1 MITYDQLCK
10 CYDMER
16 VEEVFKNRDV
26 LVVKTVRKKKPL
38 GEALNYNNVVVK
50 RVKDLRFRL
59 NSPEMFIQDLN
70 KVVTGL
76 FTYYRAQSN
85 LAVNIEAFSLTNA
98 RQEGNKMMMDQVI
111 VMEYFGH
118 DLLRDVQSQ
127 NKYTEENLD
136 KLLRFLIRVLRM
148 FNQRGI
154 IHGDLKPANIV
165 RDDNF
170 NFKLI
175 DFDNAGFYRGDDA
188 TTFRGHTRLY
198 ASQQILRKSEFDK
211 VTAEEWRINDLHCAA
226 ITLLQ
231 VTLGLSVD
239 QLVKIRQD
247 EAEGRSTL
255 REMLLDLLPVQF
267 PNIGKRVK
275 GIVERFIA
283 GEDIEKIARFYDS
296 EVHTTN
302 PGSLI
307 AHENFRIIHNIAQE
321 DKVCTIAKTKL
332 PPIVADIFTSLV
344 KHTDLSVI
352 ANKLSRLEA
361 KDLLFT
367 QAQSNPSFIDKVLGL
382 CRSDS
387 RQTTIEVNLGGQSG
401 NSAVVS
407 PIQKL
412 DFIGAGKR
420 DTFSNEIISQISQI
434 GTQTKR
440 TIVSVDWRDYLGDIN
455 EDCKSVFESL
465 EQVNSLSYLELDL
478 SGTNIADEGFASL
491 SRLLQDGRNLT
502 QLKLNARRCA
512 RLDNDSLILLAN
524 GIRGLISLTQLN
536 LNITDNSQI
545 SDSQT
550 AKVINSFGAL
560 SCSDSG
566 ILI

>member
-247 EAEGRSTL
+247 EAEGRRTL
-255 REMLLDLLPVQF
+255 REMLLDSLPVHF

-283 GEDIEKIARFYDS
+283 GEDIERIARFYDNDVNS
-296 EVHTTN
+296 TD
-302 PGSLI
+302 PG
-307 AHENFRIIHNIAQE
+307 AFTANEDFRTIRNIAQE
-321 DKVCTIAKTKL
+321 DKVSTLAKTKL
-332 PPIVADIFTSLV
+332 PPSIAEIFTSLV

-352 ANKLSRLEA
+352 ENNLSRLEIR
-361 KDLLFT
+361 DQIVTT
-367 QAQSNPSFIDKVLGL
+367 QVQSNPSFINWVLEK
-382 CRSDS
+382 CRRDS
-387 RQTTIEVNLGGQSG
+387 RQTTNEVNLGGQSG
-401 NSAVVS
+401 NPAVVS
-407 PIQKL
+407 PIQEF
-412 DFIGAGKR
+412 DFIGAGKS
-420 DTFSNEIISQISQI
+420 DPFSREIISEISQI
-434 GTQTKR
+434 GIQTSKAK
-440 TIVSVDWRDYLGDIN
+440 VSIDWRDYFGDIN
-455 EDCKSVFESL
+455 KDCKAVFESL
-465 EQVNSLSYLELDL
+465 EKVTRLSNLALDL
-478 SGTNIADEGFASL
+478 SGYW
-491 SRLLQDGRNLT
+491 Q
-502 QLKLNARRCA
+502 
-512 RLDNDSLILLAN
+512 
-524 GIRGLISLTQLN
+524 
-536 LNITDNSQI
+536 
-545 SDSQT
+545 
-550 AKVINSFGAL
+550 
-560 SCSDSG
+560 
-566 ILI
+566 